1 MGEFTNPPL
10 LTEAPATGQVPVFDA
25 NGDMVPTALGSL
37 PAAAIPQAPPAE
49 VTQTS
54 VNVAQTAPALTSYG
68 YTQAQATAVLAQIDA
83 LVADVA
89 ALIAENDALTTALTT
104 AGILS

>member
-1 MGEFTNPPL
+1 MAEFTNPPL
-10 LTEAPATGQVPVFDA
+10 LTAAPTNGQVPVFNA
-25 NGDMVPTALGSL
+25 AGEMVPTAIGSL
-37 PAAAIPQAPPAE
+37 PAAVIPQAPPTE

-54 VNVAQTAPALTSYG
+54 VNVVQTAPTTGAYGFTS
-68 YTQAQATAVLAQIDA
+68 AQAVAVLAQIDA

-89 ALIAENDALTTALTT
+89 ALIVENDALTAALVT